1 MHEKPGTRRR
11 QVPAVSRAVAILRLL
26 GRSAEPVG
34 VSRIARELGLVPS
47 TCLHIL
53 RVLTDE
59 GLVEFDRHSK
69 RYSVGIGILPIAR
82 DAIQRNGFAQLIE
95 PRLTELSLDFG
106 ATAIGTRLTAQGHMV
121 VVAISRAP
129 LPLRLHVE
137 LGSRFPALIA
147 STGRCHAAINLQEVG
162 EVELRARF
170 DGLRWDNPPPFDRW
184 LQEVEQARL
193 DGYAVDSNCYI
204 NGITLMAVPF
214 LDRAGRMTHSMVAL
228 GISERIEAVGTSTIT
243 ARMLRLRDQ
252 VSALLLDG
260 WQPAG

>member
-1 MHEKPGTRRR
+1 MNETPSTRRR
-11 QVPAVSRAVAILRLL
+11 PVPAVSRAVAILRLL
-26 GRSAEPVG
+26 GRSAEPAG

-53 RVLTDE
+53 RVLADE

-82 DAIQRNGFAQLIE
+82 DAIQRNGFVQLIE
-95 PRLTELSLDFG
+95 PRLTGLSLDFG
-106 ATAIGTRLTAQGHMV
+106 ATAIATRLTAQGHMV

-147 STGRCHAAINLQEVG
+147 STGRCHAAINLREVDRA
-162 EVELRARF
+162 ELRARF
-170 DGLRWDNPPPFDRW
+170 ELLRWDSPPPFERW
-184 LQEVEQARL
+184 LWEVEQARL
-193 DGYAVDSNCYI
+193 DGYAVDRSCYI
-204 NGITLMAVPF
+204 GGVTFLAVPF

-228 GISERIEAVGTSTIT
+228 GLSERIEAVGISTT
-243 ARMLRLRDQ
+243 AARMLELRDE
-252 VSALLLDG
+252 VSSLLVDG
-260 WQPAG
+260 WPPAG

>member
-1 MHEKPGTRRR
+1 MDETPGTRRR

-26 GRSAEPVG
+26 GRSAEPAG

-59 GLVEFDRHSK
+59 GLVEFDRHTK

-106 ATAIGTRLTAQGHMV
+106 ATAMATRLTAQGHMV

-129 LPLRLHVE
+129 LPVRLHVE

-147 STGRCHAAINLQEVG
+147 STGRCHAAINLHEVG

-170 DGLRWDNPPPFDRW
+170 DALRWDNPPPFDQW
-184 LQEVEQARL
+184 LREVEQARL
-193 DGYAVDSNCYI
+193 DGYAVDRSCYI

-214 LDRAGRMTHSMVAL
+214 LNRAGRMTHSMVAL
-228 GISERIEAVGTSTIT
+228 GISETIEAAGVSTMTS
-243 ARMLRLRDQ
+243 RMLRLRDD

-260 WQPAG
+260 WQPAR